1 MEKITKVKLSLNSN
15 AEVVVVADIKMHGK
29 EDTDDVY
36 FVMFNILH
44 NPLRFVVATV
54 GDFAGIL
61 LKQGHSH
68 DQVLDWLNN
77 DPEKFMHNVLSNQE
91 VLFGEAKEKVR
102 VILDAKNNAM
112 MARAVVASM
121 IDNGFYWQHSNYSVN
136 GVVSEPK
143 IQQVPTK
150 ELMLDLNQML
160 EIIKQWE
167 TFDLRDFLMSQ
178 GATKEQV
185 DAMMEV

>member
-1 MEKITKVKLSLNSN
+1 MEKITKVKLSLNNN

-29 EDTDDVY
+29 DDTDDVY
-36 FVMFNILH
+36 FVKFNILH

-61 LKQGHSH
+61 LKQGHSNT
-68 DQVLDWLNN
+68 QVLDWLNN

-102 VILDAKNNAM
+102 VILDSQKSAM

-167 TFDLRDFLMSQ
+167 TFDLRDFLMAQ

>member
-1 MEKITKVKLSLNSN
+1 
-15 AEVVVVADIKMHGK
+15 
-29 EDTDDVY
+29 
-36 FVMFNILH
+36 
-44 NPLRFVVATV
+44 
-54 GDFAGIL
+54 
-61 LKQGHSH
+61 
-68 DQVLDWLNN
+68 
-77 DPEKFMHNVLSNQE
+77 
-91 VLFGEAKEKVR
+91 
-102 VILDAKNNAM
+102 M

-167 TFDLRDFLMSQ
+167 TFDLRDFLMAQ